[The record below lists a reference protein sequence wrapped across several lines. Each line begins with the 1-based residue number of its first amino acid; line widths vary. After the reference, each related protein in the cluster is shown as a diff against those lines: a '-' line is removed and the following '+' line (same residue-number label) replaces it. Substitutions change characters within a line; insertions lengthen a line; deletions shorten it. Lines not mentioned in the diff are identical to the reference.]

1 MRTSPLA
8 HDLTELAWVVLLIDV
23 IVLLTGLLIATYV
36 GRMALLLAGVFAVL
50 ITLAMAML
58 AFANLLL
65 IGALR
70 LRDRRA
76 NALRS
81 TVSQ

>member
-1 MRTSPLA
+1 MRTSRLA

-23 IVLLTGLLIATYV
+23 IVLLTGSLIATYI
-36 GRMALLLAGVFAVL
+36 GRMALVLSGAFAAL
-50 ITLAMAML
+50 ITLTMATL
-58 AFANLLL
+58 ALANLLL

-76 NALRS
+76 KALRS

>member
-8 HDLTELAWVVLLIDV
+8 HDLAELAWVVLLMDV
-23 IVLLTGLLIATYV
+23 IVLLAGSLAAVYV
-36 GRMALLLAGVFAVL
+36 GRPALLLAGAFAALV
-50 ITLAMAML
+50 TLTMAAL
-58 AFANLLL
+58 AIANLLL

-70 LRDRRA
+70 LRDGRA
-76 NALRS
+76 KALRS